1 MADKKKKANSTYQKY
16 KKRPFKYDQT
26 PLHRA
31 GEGIAVNRRNVQTF
45 NARLNITPSG

>member
-1 MADKKKKANSTYQKY
+1 MADQKKKAKSPYQKY

-31 GEGIAVNRRNVQTF
+31 GEGIAVTPQNMRTF
-45 NARLNITPSG
+45 WARLNITPPY